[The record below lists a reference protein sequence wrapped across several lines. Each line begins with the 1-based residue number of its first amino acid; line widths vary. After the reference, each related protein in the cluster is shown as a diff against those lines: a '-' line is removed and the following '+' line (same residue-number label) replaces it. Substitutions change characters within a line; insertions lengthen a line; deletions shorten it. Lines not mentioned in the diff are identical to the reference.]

1 MSPTEK
7 MSYLAVEIETGRLLL
22 AIENF
27 FAQRGTDK
35 EIEASDSM
43 LKVKDNLKNL
53 RHEAGKLRAKLNP
66 TQEIA

>member
-7 MSYLAVEIETGRLLL
+7 MSYMAVEIEAGKLIL

-43 LKVKDNLKNL
+43 VKAKDDLKAL
-53 RHEAGKLRAKLNP
+53 RLSLIH
-66 TQEIA
+66 I

>member
-7 MSYLAVEIETGRLLL
+7 MSYLAVEIETGRLIL

-35 EIEASDSM
+35 ERYASDSM

-53 RHEAGKLRAKLNP
+53 ILEVGKLRAKLNP
-66 TQEIA
+66 TQGDI